1 MPNRGPQNEERTLQ
15 PLAWIEREFPQ
26 RCIGTNGDVACTRV
40 GTFWAV
46 NAHGGRLGPLC
57 KRHATAVVDVANQLA
72 LRAQQGQRSNE
83 EPSHAAV

>member
-1 MPNRGPQNEERTLQ
+1 MSAQ

-46 NAHGGRLGPLC
+46 NAQGGRLGPMC
-57 KRHATAVVDVANQLA
+57 KRHATALVDLTIQLA
-72 LRAQQGQRSNE
+72 LRAQKASEPE
-83 EPSHAAV
+83 ERR